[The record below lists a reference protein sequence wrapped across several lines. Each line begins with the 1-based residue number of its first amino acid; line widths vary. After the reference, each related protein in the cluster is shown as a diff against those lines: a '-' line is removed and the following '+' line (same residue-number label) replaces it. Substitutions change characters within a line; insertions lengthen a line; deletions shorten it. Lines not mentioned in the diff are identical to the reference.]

1 MESQKTRIRIAK
13 ELTLKNAQRLLADAE
28 MLENFDGIPSA
39 FALSVLAEEEFAK
52 AFILYLVEM
61 EVIPWTK
68 EITRSLNDHS
78 SKHLMGIVVDWITT
92 FISDFFT
99 ELGREH
105 KDNEIAELPWTPDV
119 AHAMNI
125 YRHNRVGRF
134 HDGGEG

>member
-1 MESQKTRIRIAK
+1 MQRCWR
-13 ELTLKNAQRLLADAE
+13 TLIVSLARSR
-28 MLENFDGIPSA
+28 FT
-39 FALSVLAEEEFAK
+39 VLAEEEFAK

-99 ELGREH
+99 ELGR
-105 KDNEIAELPWTPDV
+105 
-119 AHAMNI
+119 
-125 YRHNRVGRF
+125 NRRTTKLQTF
-134 HDGGEG
+134 HGSLTSLTR